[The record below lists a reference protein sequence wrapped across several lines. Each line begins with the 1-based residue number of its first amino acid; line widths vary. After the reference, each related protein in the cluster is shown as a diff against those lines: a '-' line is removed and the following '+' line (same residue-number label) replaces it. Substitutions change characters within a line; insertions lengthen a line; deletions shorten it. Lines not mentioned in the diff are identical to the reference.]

1 VKKRR
6 RRRRRVFRRKNNLKK
21 REGKNRKKEKER
33 KEDVFLDQYIMPCFK
48 NLGNSAM
55 PNLTQYL
62 DLFKFFRLKHLC
74 DYVVL
79 FVSNLG

>member
-21 REGKNRKKEKER
+21 RERKNRKKEKER

-48 NLGNSAM
+48 NLGNRAM
-55 PNLTQYL
+55 PNLTQV
-62 DLFKFFRLKHLC
+62 FRS
-74 DYVVL
+74 
-79 FVSNLG
+79 FQIF

>member
-1 VKKRR
+1 
-6 RRRRRVFRRKNNLKK
+6 
-21 REGKNRKKEKER
+21 
-33 KEDVFLDQYIMPCFK
+33 LDQYIMPCFK